1 MGYLTIFV
9 YARICG
15 HGVEERIQRSS
26 YFLVKWVG
34 QANTRVTKHQ
44 QAL

>member
-15 HGVEERIQRSS
+15 HGVEECTQISS
-26 YFLVKWVG
+26 YFPLKRVG
-34 QANTRVTKHQ
+34 QANTRVNKHQ